1 MRPVLCLGNV
11 LRDVRKVLRE
21 HALVL
26 SGQHYVLIIFKNYEL
41 QNNSKIN
48 TNISIK
54 LEMIIK
60 YRYDKP
66 G

>member
-1 MRPVLCLGNV
+1 M
-11 LRDVRKVLRE
+11 RE
-21 HALVL
+21 HALAL

-41 QNNSKIN
+41 QNNSKTN

-60 YRYDKP
+60 YRAYESP
-66 G
+66 FN